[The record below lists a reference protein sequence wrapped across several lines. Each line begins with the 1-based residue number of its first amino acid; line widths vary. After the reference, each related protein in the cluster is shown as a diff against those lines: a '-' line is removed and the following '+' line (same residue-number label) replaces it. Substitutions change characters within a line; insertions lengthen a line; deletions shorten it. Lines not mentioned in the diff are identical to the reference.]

1 LDQPFRAEAFPVT
14 GWPSPA
20 TFSLDGG
27 PVSITRRGIDV
38 REIEVRILNR
48 QEGLPLIAG
57 MVSRFGAENGLAP
70 RILHDVNVVLDEALS
85 NIIAYGYETD
95 VQSEITIRL
104 EYSQD
109 EMVVVIEDRGRPF
122 DPLQAPP
129 PDLNGS
135 VRTRKV
141 GGLGVHFLRSLMDD
155 VAYSRRDGVNRL
167 RMTKKITS

>member
-1 LDQPFRAEAFPVT
+1 VT

-38 REIEVRILNR
+38 REIKVRILNR

-104 EYSQD
+104 EYRRD
-109 EMVVVIEDRGRPF
+109 EVVVVIEDRGRPF

-129 PDLNGS
+129 PDLSGS
-135 VRTRKV
+135 VRARKV